1 MAMDT
6 QMTMTDM
13 TYWLELTGVAVFAVT
28 GALEASRRQMDIVG
42 FILIA
47 TFTGIGGGTVR
58 DVITGETP
66 VFWIRD
72 PAWIITCIAS
82 AVVVYFTA
90 HLLERRYVALLW
102 LDALGLAMF
111 GVTGAAIGLNLN
123 LSPLVA
129 IILGMISATF
139 GGMVRD
145 VVCNELPLILRP
157 EIYITSALLGA
168 TIYTVGTALL
178 ELPRQPVALVAFLC
192 AFALRAAALKYR
204 LSFPVYRARPGR
216 EY

>member
-1 MAMDT
+1 
-6 QMTMTDM
+6 MTMTNVI
-13 TYWLELTGVAVFAVT
+13 YWLELTGVAVFAVT

-72 PAWIITCIAS
+72 PAWLVTCIIS

-90 HLLERRYVALLW
+90 HLVERRYVALLW
-102 LDALGLAMF
+102 LDALGLALF
-111 GVTGAAIGLNLN
+111 GVTGAAIGLRIGV
-123 LSPLVA
+123 SPLVA
-129 IILGMISATF
+129 VILGTISATF

-157 EIYITSALLGA
+157 EIYISSALLGA
-168 TIYTVGTALL
+168 TIFTVGAAILN
-178 ELPRQPVALVAFLC
+178 LPKPAVALVAFLC
-192 AFALRAAALKYR
+192 AFALRAAALKFKLR
-204 LSFPVYRARPGR
+204 FPVYKARPGR

>member
-1 MAMDT
+1 
-6 QMTMTDM
+6 MTNVI
-13 TYWLELTGVAVFAVT
+13 YWLELTGVAVFAVT

-72 PAWIITCIAS
+72 PAWLVTCIIS

-90 HLLERRYVALLW
+90 HLVERRYVALLW
-102 LDALGLAMF
+102 LDALGLALF
-111 GVTGAAIGLNLN
+111 GVTGAAIGLRIGV
-123 LSPLVA
+123 SPLVA
-129 IILGMISATF
+129 VILGTISATF

-157 EIYITSALLGA
+157 EIYISSALLGA
-168 TIYTVGTALL
+168 TIFTVGAAILN
-178 ELPRQPVALVAFLC
+178 LPKPDVALVAFLC
-192 AFALRAAALKYR
+192 AFSLRAAALKFKLR
-204 LSFPVYRARPGR
+204 FPVYKARPGR